1 MYSLLC
7 QIFSGPLTI
16 FAENSIL
23 HVLLGSQYAHGG
35 EGGGCYNSSNQYQ
48 SGYDYVGMCKII
60 TTFFKRKNWLEKPK
74 LPIIA
79 FFLKKRYDLKH
90 EFVIFCDIDSCKFW
104 KIK

>member
-60 TTFFKRKNWLEKPK
+60 TTFLKRKNWLEKPK

-79 FFLKKRYDLKH
+79 FF
-90 EFVIFCDIDSCKFW
+90 F
-104 KIK
+104 